1 MNSETEH
8 EEFLTID
15 DLKYGK
21 NVFCEDLP
29 GINGH
34 EEGDCFPISER
45 VMEED
50 QYLIRKS
57 IERVNF

>member
-1 MNSETEH
+1 MNSEIEH
-8 EEFLTID
+8 EEFLTRE
-15 DLKYGK
+15 DLKNGI
-21 NVFCEDLP
+21 NVFYEDLP

-34 EEGDCFPISER
+34 PDGDCFPISDR
-45 VMEED
+45 AVKED